1 MNRQKIK
8 KRYQELRFGHQTI
21 GPIIQLANFLMISY
35 LAINELIPIYIF
47 APMFVVGLA
56 ATYTLIG
63 NKFRKI
69 QQSTD
74 LNLSYQKST
83 DAGKTTYE
91 IMKRL
96 DEVADKV
103 GLPRNEDYENTKEY
117 VKKIGNGEY

>member
-1 MNRQKIK
+1 
-8 KRYQELRFGHQTI
+8 
-21 GPIIQLANFLMISY
+21 MISY

-56 ATYTLIG
+56 ATYTVIG